1 MFEGRLGFTG
11 EGSGEGIGDGIGDGN
26 GVGIGVVPVILIM
39 RSVPLYVFIIVG
51 AGVLEIEE
59 RLNCS
64 FDRLSCPQ
72 F

>member
-1 MFEGRLGFTG
+1 LFEGGLGFT
-11 EGSGEGIGDGIGDGN
+11 GEGIGDGI